1 MSVESDIQQSPGLS
15 EDAPAAAVGNP
26 ALLGLITFLPAGI
39 TLGLWFVGYLDTAT
53 LGGGMIPI
61 TALCAGLFMMIA
73 AIWAARL
80 GASPVAAIFG
90 VFSGFWLS
98 FAFLLIGAT
107 SGWWGIK
114 DATALANVER
124 TYLLSFLI
132 VFVLLTLITLRL
144 PLMFTIGFVLVDI
157 TFALAFIGVAAGN
170 AGLFPIAGITTFL
183 FCIVFAYV
191 LADGMG
197 QDLGGKPMPLGNP
210 LQR

>member
-1 MSVESDIQQSPGLS
+1 MSVESDVQQAAGLS
-15 EDAPAAAVGNP
+15 EDAAAVPAGNP

-61 TALCAGLFMMIA
+61 TALCAGLFLMIA
-73 AIWAARL
+73 AIWAGRL

-90 VFSGFWLS
+90 VFSGFWSS

-107 SGWWGIK
+107 SGWWGLK
-114 DATALANVER
+114 DAASVASVER

-144 PLMFTIGFVLVDI
+144 PAMFTVGFVLVDI

-170 AGLFPIAGITTFL
+170 AGLFPIAGIADFL
-183 FCIVFAYV
+183 FCAVFAYI

-197 QDLGGKPMPLGNP
+197 QDLGGKAMPLGNP